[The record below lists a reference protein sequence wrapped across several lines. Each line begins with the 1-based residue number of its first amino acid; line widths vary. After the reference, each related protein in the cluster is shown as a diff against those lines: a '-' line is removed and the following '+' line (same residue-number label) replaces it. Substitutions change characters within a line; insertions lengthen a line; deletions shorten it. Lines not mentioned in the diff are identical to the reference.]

1 MSGKLS
7 DGAGSFD
14 VVIESVGDVVDP
26 LRELAEMVAAVG
38 DLDQGVDDSIRVDRL
53 RLLEELKAAAAAAQ
67 PPRRCS
73 PG

>member
-26 LRELAEMVAAVG
+26 LRELAELNRPSGATSVPAQWWHPSG
-38 DLDQGVDDSIRVDRL
+38 GSQHSG
-53 RLLEELKAAAAAAQ
+53 AAAL
-67 PPRRCS
+67 
-73 PG
+73 